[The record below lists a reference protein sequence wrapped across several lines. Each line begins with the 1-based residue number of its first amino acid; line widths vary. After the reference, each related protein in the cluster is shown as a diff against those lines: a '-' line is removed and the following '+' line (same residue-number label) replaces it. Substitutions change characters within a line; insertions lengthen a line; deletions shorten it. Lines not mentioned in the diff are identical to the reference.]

1 MDHTNSNF
9 NYFLFEEW
17 TKLTTLKVN
26 NNMLIHV
33 KEGFALYLVRKWRT
47 LPIWC
52 IQLQDWQKIN
62 NRQSIFQTSNI
73 VPANIWYLS
82 NTVWF
87 HLPHGF
93 IVKYVYYL
101 SSVIWFKLVIS
112 KNIKNMC
119 FEVVNMNRIPAMS

>member
-1 MDHTNSNF
+1 MNHTNSNL

-26 NNMLIHV
+26 NNMLMHM

-73 VPANIWYLS
+73 VPANIWYLI

-93 IVKYVYYL
+93 IVKCVYYL

-112 KNIKNMC
+112 KDIKNMC
-119 FEVVNMNRIPAMS
+119 FEVVNLNRIPAMS